1 MWQEIKVLST
11 IAAQN
16 IRRVQLFK
24 NSATP
29 VRDVFKNVIK
39 MTTNNE
45 TYVNWLSF
53 FLLGIQFSLSFS
65 ASL

>member
-1 MWQEIKVLST
+1 MWQEIKVLSI

-16 IRRVQLFK
+16 IRRVQLFE

-39 MTTNNE
+39 MTTKNE
-45 TYVNWLSF
+45 TYVNGLSF
-53 FLLGIQFSLSFS
+53 FFIRNSI
-65 ASL
+65 